1 MNTLIGYKK
10 CSTCK
15 NVEKLL
21 QEKNISYDYREIDK
35 DLLTVEELKKIKEQ
49 AGVDIFKL
57 FNTSGIRYRELNLKD
72 KKKDMTEEEI
82 FELLSTD
89 GMLVKRPILLKDGK
103 TYVGPQVKKYL
114 ESL

>member
-1 MNTLIGYKK
+1 MNTLIGYKR

-15 NVEKLL
+15 NIEKLL
-21 QEKNISYDYREIDK
+21 EEKNISYDYREIDK
-35 DLLTVEELKKIKEQ
+35 DLLSIDELKKIKDLAE
-49 AGVDIFKL
+49 VDIFKL
-57 FNTSGIRYRELNLKD
+57 FNTSGVRYRELGLKD

-89 GMLVKRPILLKDGK
+89 GMLVKRPILL
-103 TYVGPQVKKYL
+103 TEERAYVGPQVKKYL

>member
-1 MNTLIGYKK
+1 MNTLIGYKR

-15 NVEKLL
+15 NIEKLL
-21 QEKNISYDYREIDK
+21 EEKNISYDYREIDK
-35 DLLTVEELKKIKEQ
+35 DLLSVDELKKIKDLAE
-49 AGVDIFKL
+49 VDIFKL
-57 FNTSGIRYRELNLKD
+57 FNTSGVRYRELGLKD

-89 GMLVKRPILLKDGK
+89 GMLVKRPILLTDDKAF
-103 TYVGPQVKKYL
+103 VGPQVKKYL